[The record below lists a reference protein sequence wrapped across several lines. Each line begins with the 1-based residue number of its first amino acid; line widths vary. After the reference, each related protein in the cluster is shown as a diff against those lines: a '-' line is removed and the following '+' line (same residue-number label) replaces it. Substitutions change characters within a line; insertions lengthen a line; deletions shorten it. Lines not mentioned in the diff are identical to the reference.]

1 MASLQVLLLG
11 VKRSIEP
18 SDLLGGLTGE
28 SIIPDVT
35 ISEFHSDEVTVT
47 THPVDTGAQI
57 SDHAYK
63 QPATVVCSFG
73 WSNSSRLLNSVLD
86 GSIFR
91 GLESANDVYKR
102 LLKMQEERQQLKL
115 STGKRVYDNVI
126 ITKIQ
131 TTTTVDTENAA
142 IIEVTFQ
149 EILLATTRTVALA
162 SIQQDI
168 SRTGGVVDQGNKSA
182 TQAQKTLLRI
192 N

>member
-1 MASLQVLLLG
+1 MASLQALLLG

-131 TTTTVDTENAA
+131 TTTTVDTESAA

>member
-1 MASLQVLLLG
+1 MASLQALLLG

-168 SRTGGVVDQGNKSA
+168 SRTGSVVDQGNKSA

>member
-1 MASLQVLLLG
+1 MASLQALLLG

-35 ISEFHSDEVTVT
+35 ISEFHSDELTVT

>member
-1 MASLQVLLLG
+1 MASLQALLLG

-168 SRTGGVVDQGNKSA
+168 SRTGGAVDQGNKSA

>member
-1 MASLQVLLLG
+1 MASLQALLLG

-47 THPVDTGAQI
+47 THPVDTCAQI

>member
-1 MASLQVLLLG
+1 MASLQALLLG

-86 GSIFR
+86 SSIFR

>member
-1 MASLQVLLLG
+1 
-11 VKRSIEP
+11 
-18 SDLLGGLTGE
+18 
-28 SIIPDVT
+28 
-35 ISEFHSDEVTVT
+35 
-47 THPVDTGAQI
+47 
-57 SDHAYK
+57 
-63 QPATVVCSFG
+63 
-73 WSNSSRLLNSVLD
+73 
-86 GSIFR
+86 
-91 GLESANDVYKR
+91 
-102 LLKMQEERQQLKL
+102 MQEERQQLKL

>member
-1 MASLQVLLLG
+1 MASLQALLLG

>member
-1 MASLQVLLLG
+1 MASLQALLLG
-11 VKRSIEP
+11 VKRSIEQR
-18 SDLLGGLTGE
+18 DILGGLTGE

>member
-1 MASLQVLLLG
+1 MASLQALLLG

-91 GLESANDVYKR
+91 GLESANDFYKR

>member
-1 MASLQVLLLG
+1 MASLQALLLG
-11 VKRSIEP
+11 VKRSIET

>member
-1 MASLQVLLLG
+1 MASLQALLLG

-131 TTTTVDTENAA
+131 TTTTVNTENAA